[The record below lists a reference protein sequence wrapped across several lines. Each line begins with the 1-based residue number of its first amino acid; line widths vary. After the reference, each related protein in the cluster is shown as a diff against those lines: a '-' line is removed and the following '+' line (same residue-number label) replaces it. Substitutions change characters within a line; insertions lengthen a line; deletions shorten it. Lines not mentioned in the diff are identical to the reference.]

1 MYNVSKCLL
10 RTSNFIIERR
20 KEKNFIAA
28 CESLFSMIWRL
39 VNVTMDKYFE
49 IYICACCIV
58 CVVKWNCSQT
68 FAPNCQFNCNCCT
81 NMIYTFFLSNK
92 PNQAYQLRFYQ
103 FLRYMKL
110 FNKDGKWN
118 FLDHFRSFAS
128 LRLFLLRMMIL
139 RENRKY
145 K

>member
-81 NMIYTFFLSNK
+81 NMIYTFFTQINPTK
-92 PNQAYQLRFYQ
+92 HINFAFIN
-103 FLRYMKL
+103 FL
-110 FNKDGKWN
+110 GIWN
-118 FLDHFRSFAS
+118 FSTKMENGIFWITLEVSLHFAYSF
-128 LRLFLLRMMIL
+128 FVWW
-139 RENRKY
+139 Y
-145 K
+145 